1 MATLNENYLKLKA
14 GYLFPE
20 IGRRTQSFADAHP
33 DAEIIKMGIGDVV
46 RGIPRPVADA
56 MKDACEELAHDE
68 TFRGYPPGQG
78 YDFLLEHIAEHEFG
92 SRGVQIETDE
102 IFLSDGAKC

>member
-1 MATLNENYLKLKA
+1 MALLNQNYLKLKD

-20 IGRRTQSFADAHP
+20 IGRRTATFADANQE
-33 DAEIIKMGIGDVV
+33 AAIIKMGIGDVV

-68 TFRGYPPGQG
+68 SFHGYPTGQG
-78 YDFLLEHIAEHEFG
+78 YEFLL
-92 SRGVQIETDE
+92 
-102 IFLSDGAKC
+102 